1 MNQKNSNDPSIYNLL
16 NNISNV
22 NELISNSTIQS
33 LLSII
38 LNSIMIKERELFL
51 NHNPSSKNGF
61 YNRKNFYINS
71 IPIPISI
78 PRTRDSSFFP
88 SIIPKYSRVIPDD
101 YKNLVEAL
109 ILSSKSINYLKL
121 TLSKLNLP
129 FKPQQIDQIVNDLAQ
144 DFKAINSRE
153 LNPDWLFIFADAKN
167 ISIKNDKDQIRKG
180 VMITAI
186 GIDMNGYKHF
196 LGSIVYLGN
205 ENLDAWRDLFENI
218 VSRGVRRVLMV
229 ITDNFSGLEKLIK
242 GFFPHCMRQLC
253 IVHLI
258 RNAKYRVN
266 KDEYKRFREMIER
279 IERAD
284 SYEEA
289 QKIMDNIIE
298 MVSERHKSFG
308 KELTKDKEKYIEF
321 VRFPKQ
327 IRTRI
332 KSNNASENIH
342 SEIEK
347 IRLNTGGYFQSER
360 ILYAKVGIFIK
371 RLEYEKWRKGEPKI
385 KACLFELHKMFREV
399 YGE

>member
-129 FKPQQIDQIVNDLAQ
+129 F
-144 DFKAINSRE
+144 
-153 LNPDWLFIFADAKN
+153 
-167 ISIKNDKDQIRKG
+167 
-180 VMITAI
+180 
-186 GIDMNGYKHF
+186 
-196 LGSIVYLGN
+196 
-205 ENLDAWRDLFENI
+205 
-218 VSRGVRRVLMV
+218 
-229 ITDNFSGLEKLIK
+229 
-242 GFFPHCMRQLC
+242 
-253 IVHLI
+253 
-258 RNAKYRVN
+258 NAFY
-266 KDEYKRFREMIER
+266 
-279 IERAD
+279 
-284 SYEEA
+284 
-289 QKIMDNIIE
+289 
-298 MVSERHKSFG
+298 
-308 KELTKDKEKYIEF
+308 
-321 VRFPKQ
+321 P
-327 IRTRI
+327 
-332 KSNNASENIH
+332 SNTQ
-342 SEIEK
+342 
-347 IRLNTGGYFQSER
+347 LNT
-360 ILYAKVGIFIK
+360 
-371 RLEYEKWRKGEPKI
+371 P
-385 KACLFELHKMFREV
+385 
-399 YGE
+399 